1 MKKAMIHIALVLALS
16 FSLCG
21 CGNAKEKNDLV
32 DNPVPTTLPS
42 PTVTVTPMITPDV
55 DNGVVTDGDGVIDD
69 KTVKTDEKDGVLKDT
84 DIATADAVPA
94 DSSKK

>member
-1 MKKAMIHIALVLALS
+1 MKKAMIHIALVLALA

-21 CGNAKEKNDLV
+21 CGNAKDKNDLV
-32 DNPVPTTLPS
+32 DNAVPTTLPS
-42 PTVTVTPMITPDV
+42 PTVTVTPMITPDA

-69 KTVKTDEKDGVLKDT
+69 NTVKDDVRNDLANDA
-84 DIATADAVPA
+84 DAAVDAVPA

>member
-1 MKKAMIHIALVLALS
+1 MKKAIIHIVLVLALA

-21 CGNAKEKNDLV
+21 CGNAKDKNNLV
-32 DNPVPTTLPS
+32 DNAVPTALPS

-69 KTVKTDEKDGVLKDT
+69 NTVKDEVRNYFANDADAAV
-84 DIATADAVPA
+84 DAVPA

>member
-1 MKKAMIHIALVLALS
+1 MKKAMIHIALVLALA

-21 CGNAKEKNDLV
+21 CGNAKDKNDLV
-32 DNPVPTTLPS
+32 DNAVPTTLPS
-42 PTVTVTPMITPDV
+42 PTVTVTPMITPDA

-69 KTVKTDEKDGVLKDT
+69 NTVEDDVHNDLANDA
-84 DIATADAVPA
+84 DAAVDAVPA

>member
-1 MKKAMIHIALVLALS
+1 MKKAIIHIALVLALA

-21 CGNAKEKNDLV
+21 CGNAKDKNDLV
-32 DNPVPTTLPS
+32 DNIVPTALPS

-69 KTVKTDEKDGVLKDT
+69 NTVKDEVRNDFANDADAAV
-84 DIATADAVPA
+84 DAVPA